1 MRLANPLYYPI
12 PVLVGAIALFVGVR
26 VARLPSIV
34 MVPVS
39 VAIATLGASIRKSQ
53 EPEGL
58 GLDNPALEREL
69 KSVQNQAELVANQG
83 EALRVEAT
91 RMLTE
96 LDELEL
102 LAVVQLACDRA
113 KELPAKVDQLARRL
127 HGSSS
132 LLSIQDLQQQFKE
145 VEDKLHASSGVAR
158 EQLQKLADTLRSNI
172 RLAQEGQDARQAQVI
187 SLSTLILD
195 AAGILQRLQN
205 KLRTADLTNTS
216 ETSELRSL
224 SNEFNHF
231 QENVDLL
238 IADDTHVTLSNSQPS
253 HPKRKQV

>member
-12 PVLVGAIALFVGVR
+12 PILIGAIALFVGVR
-26 VARLPSIV
+26 VARLPSAV

-58 GLDNPALEREL
+58 GLENPALEREL
-69 KSVQNQAELVANQG
+69 KSVQNQAERVANQG

-91 RMLTE
+91 RLLTE

-102 LAVVQLACDRA
+102 LAIVQLACDRA
-113 KELPAKVDQLARRL
+113 KDLPAKVDQLARRL
-127 HGSSS
+127 HGSDS
-132 LLSIQDLQQQFKE
+132 LLSTQDLQRQFKE

-158 EQLQKLADTLRSNI
+158 EQLQQLADTLRRNI
-172 RLAQEGQDARQAQVI
+172 QLAQEGEDARQAQVV

-205 KLRTADLTNTS
+205 QLRTADLTDTS
-216 ETSELRSL
+216 ATSELRSL
-224 SNEFNHF
+224 SNEFRHF

-238 IADDTHVTLSNSQPS
+238 LTDTSHRPPSNSQPP
-253 HPKRKQV
+253 HRQRRQV